1 MRYSIDRIG
10 MKGVHA
16 LAVAIKQNK
25 TLQQLDLSIVMNNIY
40 LAFTDIDDQAVKE
53 LVQPENESTVSEVLY
68 LRIIYYFMW

>member
-1 MRYSIDRIG
+1 